1 MTAGFKRAALAAAL
15 LLLLGAG
22 CAPRVPVPPVD
33 DTPESN
39 PENCAASGGS
49 ILDGVCV
56 CPEGYMA
63 DPADFCLDAE
73 GKPGGSM
80 KPE

>member
-1 MTAGFKRAALAAAL
+1 MTTRFRRAVVASAL

-22 CAPRVPVPPVD
+22 CAPRVAAPPVD

-63 DPADFCLDAE
+63 DPADFCLDAQ
-73 GKPGGSM
+73 GVPGGTM
-80 KPE
+80 KP